1 MLILLTIVAAMFA
14 AFAFLDATAPARPL
28 PRVRAWRLKGV
39 LVMAAYFTTA
49 LTAPFL
55 WDAWLAERQLFN
67 VEALGF
73 WPGVAIGFLAIEVG
87 MWAWHRTLH
96 GVPFLWRHFHQTHH
110 SAERIDVYGAFYFH
124 PLDMLGWT
132 LLGSLALV
140 GFVGVAPEAAFAV
153 TILTTFLAMFTHANL
168 KTPRWLGYVISRPE
182 SHAAHH
188 ERHVH
193 GRNYCD
199 FPLID
204 MLMGTFY
211 NPKEFPAE
219 AGLTPG
225 DSSRWWSLL
234 IGRDLEKDHRASAPR
249 LVAAE

>member
-1 MLILLTIVAAMFA
+1 MLGLLTIVAAMFA
-14 AFAFLDATAPARPL
+14 AFALLDAFAPARVL
-28 PRVRAWRLKGV
+28 PRVRGWRLKG
-39 LVMAAYFTTA
+39 LLMTAGYFAIA

-55 WDAWLAERQLFN
+55 WDGWLAERQLFN

-110 SAERIDVYGAFYFH
+110 SAERIDVFGAFFFH

-140 GFVGVAPEAAFAV
+140 GFVGVAPEAALVV
-153 TILTTFLAMFTHANL
+153 TLATTFLAMFTHANL
-168 KTPRWLGYVISRPE
+168 KTPRWLGYIIARPE

-188 ERHVH
+188 ERGVH

-204 MLMGTFY
+204 MLMGTFC
-211 NPKEFPAE
+211 NPREFPEE
-219 AGLTPG
+219 AGIVPG
-225 DSSRWWSLL
+225 GSDRWWSLL
-234 IGRDLEKDHRASAPR
+234 IGRDLERLSGRKGPR
-249 LVAAE
+249 LAPAE